1 MDNLNSFYPTR
12 HLTIGGK
19 ILLIDGLTGTGKT
32 MIMRIVS
39 GLNNMQFP
47 KFDYTIEHICIL
59 YSLNKLELNSAITL
73 LRLKIDQ
80 SRYDYAISRE
90 VNFRYKDLSSILH
103 SPDRLERFISLFK
116 NDDYPFDQEID
127 PKTFALITHQLLDSS
142 KVLDEAFPNKI
153 HRVLCM
159 RHPLYLFNHWSS
171 YIDKHGKSTRD
182 FTIWFNDNNS
192 IIPWFITK
200 NNKDYRDS
208 DHSSKS
214 ALAIS
219 ILTNRS
225 MDFVDQIPEKAVV
238 VDFEKFVLD
247 PEPYVTKILTLLPG
261 SKNKILDSLRKENIP
276 RFHINDTVNKKIYL
290 KYGSDKLRTNLS
302 HKQDYADLKDNVFS
316 KLNAAAK
323 REFNIAI
330 ERYEERF
337 KLWY

>member
-1 MDNLNSFYPTR
+1 
-12 HLTIGGK
+12 
-19 ILLIDGLTGTGKT
+19 
-32 MIMRIVS
+32 
-39 GLNNMQFP
+39 
-47 KFDYTIEHICIL
+47 
-59 YSLNKLELNSAITL
+59 
-73 LRLKIDQ
+73 
-80 SRYDYAISRE
+80 
-90 VNFRYKDLSSILH
+90 LH